1 MPSYEGVS
9 RDLDMGLYSTYI
21 FPRLMDWG
29 MSRAGFQRLRS
40 EMLQS
45 ARGEVLEIGFG
56 TGLNLP
62 HYPIGVT
69 RLHAVDPAP
78 LLPDRVATRLAVSPF
93 PVELVHQ
100 SAERL
105 PYDEGAFDC
114 VVSTWTL
121 CTIPDPLQA
130 LREVR
135 RVLKPAGR
143 FLFLEHGLSDDAGTA
158 VWQERLNPIQQVI
171 GCGCNLNRRIDRL
184 IGQAE
189 LDIVRLDRSMMD
201 GVPRITGA
209 LYRGV
214 ATPDRTGISLQPDA
228 DGR

>member
-1 MPSYEGVS
+1 
-9 RDLDMGLYSTYI
+9 MGLYSAHI

-29 MSRAGFQRLRS
+29 MSRAGFQRLRR
-40 EMLQS
+40 EMLHS
-45 ARGEVLEIGFG
+45 ARGEVLEIGLG

-62 HYPIGVT
+62 YYPTGVS
-69 RLHAVDPAP
+69 RLRAVDPAP
-78 LLPDRVATRLAVSPF
+78 LLPDRVTARSAALPF
-93 PVELVHQ
+93 PVEITHL

-105 PYDEGAFDC
+105 PYDDGIFDC

-143 FLFLEHGLSDDAGTA
+143 FLFLEHGRSDDAKTA
-158 VWQERLNPIQQVI
+158 VWQDRLNPLQNVI
-171 GCGCNLNRRIDRL
+171 GCGCNLNRPIDRL
-184 IGQAE
+184 IRQAG
-189 LDIVRLDRSMMD
+189 LHILQLDRFVME
-201 GVPRITGA
+201 GVPRIGGE
-209 LYRGV
+209 LYRGI
-214 ATPDRTGISLQPDA
+214 ATPAPADVSTQSGA